1 MNNRETMGA
10 DSRELQ
16 MGDTST
22 PAIRKA
28 RKASASISAAQ
39 TITVGERVAGIDIGL
54 AGTGAAGMIRM
65 TTLQTRYEK
74 KAPDLPGP

>member
-1 MNNRETMGA
+1 
-10 DSRELQ
+10 

-39 TITVGERVAGIDIGL
+39 TIAVGELAAGIDIGL
-54 AGTGAAGMIRM
+54 AGTGADGVIRM
-65 TTLQTRYEK
+65 TLRYRPGQKKRPRIYRGLDVQSQPTLISARC
-74 KAPDLPGP
+74 